1 MEVTIP
7 LSAALKL
14 SIDSEVQP
22 TKGFL
27 PKKENQVILTV
38 RIVVRKRN
46 SVVGFLF
53 VDWRGKNLM
62 IDVQLHAV

>member
-27 PKKENQVILTV
+27 PKEENQVILTV